1 MCRQG
6 SQKGYIG
13 ESDKNDKMMTVYEEM
28 VAELSANQNI
38 PNINAEQ
45 ETCRQ
50 DARPCF
56 PQLETSC
63 QRA

>member
-1 MCRQG
+1 
-6 SQKGYIG
+6 
-13 ESDKNDKMMTVYEEM
+13 MMTVYEEM

-63 QRA
+63 QRS